1 MQDERPSVLLVD
13 DDAPRAELVG
23 EYLRTLGHRVQVARD
38 GRAALDLLSE
48 GLPQVIV
55 AATRMPR
62 LGGVELVTELRS
74 GQLPVAVVL
83 ITGHTDL
90 DGAFAGLQAGAQG
103 VVRSP
108 FSLRE
113 LHQRVLSAA
122 QWSARMERVLQL
134 AAIQEISDQAQSA
147 EPEELGLLCQT
158 LAQAALEFG
167 ARGSLVAWE
176 VPELGRMVPFHGA
189 GELPVLSP
197 DQPTASDER
206 VGRVDRISLRIEAR
220 GLGRVPRG
228 VLLVGGTHAQNDV
241 ALRGLKVYASV
252 VCLAMSKILLRTGHV
267 PRKGHIQA
275 FSQHGAPVAE
285 WLRPGSRPPPDD
297 GPVACLYDP
306 RLPSR
311 ALARRLWLDLRM
323 RGASWLPPL
332 DEGRAR
338 VELELRLPS
347 G

>member
-1 MQDERPSVLLVD
+1 VLDERPSVLLVD

-38 GRAALDLLSE
+38 GRDALDLLAE

-62 LGGVELVTELRS
+62 LGGVELVAELRAS
-74 GQLPVAVVL
+74 QLPVAVVL

-113 LHQRVLSAA
+113 LHQTVVTAA
-122 QWSARMERVLQL
+122 RWSARMSRVLQL
-134 AAIQEISDQAQSA
+134 GEVQELVDQAQSA
-147 EPEELGLLCQT
+147 EPEELGLLCQR

-176 VPELGRMVPFHGA
+176 VPELQRLVPFHGA
-189 GELPVLSP
+189 GELPILSP
-197 DQPTASDER
+197 DQPTPADER
-206 VGRVDRISLRIEAR
+206 IGRVDRIPLRIEAR
-220 GLGRVPRG
+220 GRSRVPRG
-228 VLLVGGTHAQNDV
+228 VLLVGGTHSQNDV

-252 VCLAMSKILLRTGHV
+252 VCLAMSKILLRTGHL
-267 PRKGHIQA
+267 PRSGHIKA
-275 FSQHGAPVAE
+275 FSQHGAPVAD
-285 WLRPGSRPPPDD
+285 WLRPGARVPPDE

-338 VELELRLPS
+338 VELEMRLPA